1 MVEKTVRINNE
12 RGIHTRPSVA
22 IVQLTEHYNC
32 RVKLRNNDIEVDG
45 KSIMGILML
54 EAIEGTQI
62 GITCD
67 GPDEVECCDKLAAL
81 MSSQFD
87 DVYK

>member
-1 MVEKTVRINNE
+1 MVEKRVRINNE

-22 IVQLTEHYNC
+22 IVQLTERYAC

-54 EAIEGTQI
+54 EAIEGTYI
-62 GITCD
+62 NITCD
-67 GPDEVECCDKLAAL
+67 GPDEQECCDRLAEL
-81 MSSQFD
+81 ISSEFD